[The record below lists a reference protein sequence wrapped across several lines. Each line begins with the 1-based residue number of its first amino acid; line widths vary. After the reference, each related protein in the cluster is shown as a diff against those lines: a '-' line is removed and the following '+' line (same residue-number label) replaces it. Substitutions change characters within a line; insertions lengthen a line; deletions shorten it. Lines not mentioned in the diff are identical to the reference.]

1 MNAIYR
7 VPVRAKLA
15 RPEKITPAQRDLL
28 ESMYRH
34 TGLKPDF
41 FGGALGGTAGQPTV
55 RTPRL
60 LADGADSMGRL
71 MSMARVSVNEGSGWN
86 TWGHTM
92 ALNPFNLKESLA
104 RNLTTKEFDLNG
116 ARGTDP

>member
-41 FGGALGGTAGQPTV
+41 FGGALGTARQPAV
-55 RTPRL
+55 RTPRV
-60 LADGADSMGRL
+60 LAAGPDAMGIPR
-71 MSMARVSVNEGSGWN
+71 SMAPGYVKRERGGN
-86 TWGHTM
+86 TWAFTA
-92 ALNPFNLKESLA
+92 ALNPV
-104 RNLTTKEFDLNG
+104 DL
-116 ARGTDP
+116 RE